1 MEITNKNDFIDV
13 YVLGTLNEIKNTVK
27 QNIKLKSE
35 LEKQTDEKEGAE

>member
-27 QNIKLKSE
+27 QNIKLK
-35 LEKQTDEKEGAE
+35 